1 MKKYEYIEHTAD
13 ARFKAF
19 GATAEEAFAN
29 AAEAMFNVMIDT
41 SGIEPQI
48 TEYIELQAPDME
60 NLLVDWLSEL
70 LYLFEVN
77 MVVFSSFEV
86 FAIEK
91 KGDEYLLSAKAE
103 GEPLDP
109 GKHVFDT
116 EVKAVTYNDLGVQIT
131 SQGVTVRITVDT

>member
-1 MKKYEYIEHTAD
+1 MKKYEFIEHTAD

-29 AAEAMFNVMIDT
+29 AAQAMFNVMIDT
-41 SGIEPQI
+41 SGINSQI
-48 TEYIELQAPDME
+48 TEYIELQAPDLE

-77 MVVFSSFEV
+77 MVVFSRFEV

-91 KGDEYLLSAKAE
+91 KGDGYLLSAKAE
-103 GEPLDP
+103 GEPLDLE
-109 GKHVFDT
+109 KHIFDT

>member
-19 GATAEEAFAN
+19 GKTAEEAFAN
-29 AAEAMFNVMIDT
+29 AAQAMFNVMIDT
-41 SGIEPQI
+41 SGINPQI
-48 TEYIELQAPDME
+48 TEYIELQAPDLE

-91 KGDEYLLSAKAE
+91 EGDEYLLSAKAE
-103 GEPLDP
+103 GEPLDLK
-109 GKHVFDT
+109 KHIFDT